1 MSEQQI
7 KITLAQL
14 NPTVGDVTGNAAKA
28 RAAREKAKADGAD
41 LVVLSELFIA
51 GYPPEDLVLK
61 PAFQSACRAAIEE
74 LARETRDGGP
84 AMLIGT
90 PWVEDGK
97 LYNACA
103 LLDGGRIAA
112 LRFKANLPNYG
123 VFDEKRLFA
132 RGPAPGPVTVRGVRI
147 GVPICEDI
155 WLEESE
161 EYENVVECLAET
173 GAEILVVPNGSPYA
187 RDKADLRLSIVV
199 ARVTESGLPLV
210 YLNEVGGQDE
220 LIFDGA
226 SFALNADLSVAAQL
240 PAFEENITT
249 LTWRKTADGW
259 RCNGPSTAQLEGDKA
274 DYAACVLG
282 LRDYVRKNGF
292 PGVLLGV
299 SGGIDSALCAA
310 IAVDALGADKV
321 RGVMLPFRYTAQ
333 VSLDD
338 AAKLAAALG
347 IRYEILPIADAV
359 NGFETILAPVFK
371 GLERDITEENLQA
384 RARGTLLM
392 AISNK
397 TGAMVVTTG
406 NKSEMSVGYATLYGD
421 MNGGFNPIKDIY
433 KTEVFRLS
441 SLRNGWKPDGALGP
455 SGEVIPVN
463 IIIRPPTAELR
474 ENQTDQDSLPPY
486 DVLDAILE
494 RLVEREEPLATIIE
508 AGFDRDVVAR
518 VDRLLNIAEYKR
530 RQAAPGVKVT
540 RKNFR
545 PRPPLPHHQP
555 LPRFRQGAA
564 GARRD
569 AGGAHLARV
578 GGSVRGLSSSYR
590 LGMKVGPTVR
600 IWPSLA
606 GAAAGAVASAAAGC
620 C

>member
-14 NPTVGDVTGNAAKA
+14 NPTVGDVTGNASKA

-41 LVVLSELFIA
+41 LVVFSELFIA

-61 PAFQSACRAAIEE
+61 PAFQSACRVAIEE
-74 LARETRDGGP
+74 LARETSDGGP
-84 AMLIGT
+84 AVLIGT

-103 LLDGGRIAA
+103 LLDEGRIAA

-132 RGPAPGPVTVRGVRI
+132 RGPASGPVTVRGVRV

-173 GAEILVVPNGSPYA
+173 GAEILIVPNGSPYA
-187 RDKADLRLSIVV
+187 RDKNDLRLSIVV
-199 ARVTESGLPLV
+199 ARVTESGLPLI
-210 YLNEVGGQDE
+210 YLNEIGGQDE

-226 SFALNADLSVAAQL
+226 SFSLNADLSVAAQL
-240 PAFEENITT
+240 PAFEESITT
-249 LTWRKTADGW
+249 LSWHKTADGW
-259 RCNGPSTAQLEGDKA
+259 RCDGPIAEVVEGDKA

-282 LRDYVRKNGF
+282 LRDYVRKTGF

-359 NGFETILAPVFK
+359 NGFEKILAPVFE

-421 MNGGFNPIKDIY
+421 MNGGFNPIKDLY

-441 SLRNGWKPDGALGP
+441 SLRNSWKPDGALGP
-455 SGEVIPVN
+455 SGEVIPIN
-463 IIIRPPTAELR
+463 IIVRPPTAELR

-486 DVLDAILE
+486 EVLDAILE
-494 RLVEREEPLATIIE
+494 RLVEREEPLAAIVA
-508 AGFDRDVVAR
+508 AGFDRDVVTR

-540 RKNFR
+540 RKNFGR
-545 PRPPLPHHQP
+545 DRRYPITNRFRDTGKPLPEP
-555 LPRFRQGAA
+555 DDTLVTRASRA
-564 GARRD
+564 
-569 AGGAHLARV
+569 
-578 GGSVRGLSSSYR
+578 SVEAFEG
-590 LGMKVGPTVR
+590 
-600 IWPSLA
+600 
-606 GAAAGAVASAAAGC
+606 
-620 C
+620 